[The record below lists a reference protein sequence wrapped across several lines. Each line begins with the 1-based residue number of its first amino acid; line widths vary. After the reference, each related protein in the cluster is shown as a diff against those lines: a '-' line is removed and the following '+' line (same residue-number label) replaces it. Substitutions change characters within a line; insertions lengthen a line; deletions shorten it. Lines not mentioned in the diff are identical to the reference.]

1 MLLGVKVEVGEGR
14 QWRHQITSVSRSEL
28 NSKEA
33 QGSDPTPVLGKSNP
47 QFSPCFGSSQ
57 ALPTRSGE
65 TLASPARG
73 RLESTDSQEGG
84 TDAQEPGA
92 EGKARAIADRGGGAA
107 GPQIPACP
115 AGYAESGWLGAL
127 APSANGMQERELT
140 RILGDQWQ
148 CRGGGSFLTTHLAPL
163 ENHI

>member
-1 MLLGVKVEVGEGR
+1 MLWFLAGL
-14 QWRHQITSVSRSEL
+14 T
-28 NSKEA
+28 
-33 QGSDPTPVLGKSNP
+33 NP
-47 QFSPCFGSSQ
+47 
-57 ALPTRSGE
+57 LRE

-73 RLESTDSQEGG
+73 RLESTGSQEGG

-92 EGKARAIADRGGGAA
+92 KGKARASAGGGGGGGAA
-107 GPQIPACP
+107 GPQVPACP

-127 APSANGMQERELT
+127 AASANGMQERELT

-163 ENHI
+163 ENHV